1 MVNFSLTG
9 RTSIWGLILCCLG
22 LLMLPPPLSQS
33 VRAAAKAED
42 LPLTITAGRL
52 EVDHTRQEIAF
63 RDQVVARY
71 KDLILYAD
79 LVKIFYQAKAA
90 APEKGKPESPL
101 ETVGIERI
109 NLIEALGQ
117 VRLVQEDRVA
127 TGDQAVYYPQDE
139 KIVLR
144 GNPQLWRGQNS
155 IRGQEIT
162 FFIKENRAV
171 VSGQAA
177 KRVEAVLY
185 PATQPGAAGKPSL
198 LPRPG
203 KP

>member
-1 MVNFSLTG
+1 MVNFNLNG
-9 RTSIWGLILCCLG
+9 RTSFWGLILLGLG
-22 LLMLPPPLSQS
+22 LLILLPPVAQNT
-33 VRAAAKAED
+33 RAAVGADD
-42 LPLTITAGRL
+42 LPLTINAGRL
-52 EVDHTRQEIAF
+52 EVDHARQEIAF
-63 RDQVVARY
+63 REQVVARY

-90 APEKGKPESPL
+90 TPEKGKPESPL

-109 NLIEALGQ
+109 TRIEASGQ

-127 TGDQAVYYPQDE
+127 TGDQAIYYPQEE
-139 KIVLR
+139 KIILR

-171 VSGQAA
+171 VSGQTPN
-177 KRVEAVLY
+177 RVEAVLY
-185 PATQPGAAGKPSL
+185 PATKPGTAGKTGL
-198 LPRPG
+198 LPR
-203 KP
+203 